1 MELFLNH
8 NYGKVIVSDLGI
20 NEQEYVAVNTV
31 DGMQHAK
38 FKGFINHEGID
49 NLKSEFGA
57 DNVIETSFF
66 GSSGFRE
73 SSDFSW
79 TFCRAGFM
87 LKAIKVN
94 ESVFCCID
102 NNDEL
107 VFTEKMITEKTP
119 PRNVFNLF
127 EPR

>member
-20 NEQEYVAVNTV
+20 NEQEYVAVNTA
-31 DGMQHAK
+31 DGMQHFK
-38 FKGFINHEGID
+38 FKGFISPEGID
-49 NLKSEFGA
+49 RLKSEFGE

-79 TFCRAGFM
+79 TFCRDGFM
-87 LKAIKVN
+87 LKAITVSK
-94 ESVFCCID
+94 SVFCCID
-102 NNDEL
+102 NNGEL
-107 VFTEKMITEKTP
+107 VFTEKMVTEKTS

-127 EPR
+127 

>member
-8 NYGKVIVSDLGI
+8 NFGKVIVSDVGI
-20 NEQEYVAVNTV
+20 NKQEYVAVNTA
-31 DGMQHAK
+31 DGMQHIE
-38 FKGFINHEGID
+38 FKGFISPVGID
-49 NLKSEFGA
+49 KLKSEFSE

-79 TFCRAGFM
+79 TFCRGGLM

-94 ESVFCCID
+94 KSVFCCID

-107 VFTEKMITEKTP
+107 VFTKKVITKKTA

-127 EPR
+127 